1 MNQQEIINIIDIFA
15 PLGEGYQM
23 TNKEAIEAIKSNY
36 PPAHYSILREALYK
50 AMEVLEWAEW
60 IPCGER
66 LPENLE
72 VVNITWCNRKPEP
85 YYTDIKDVPFTA
97 TAVFF
102 DKSWFW
108 YSVYCEDCLSEYGDS
123 PVDKVDDCI
132 EILAWMPLPE
142 PYRGE

>member
-1 MNQQEIINIIDIFA
+1 MLMHGCHCLSRMGREIQTMNND
-15 PLGEGYQM
+15 
-23 TNKEAIEAIKSNY
+23 
-36 PPAHYSILREALYK
+36 
-50 AMEVLEWAEW
+50 W

-85 YYTDIKDVPFTA
+85 CYTDIKDVPFTA

-102 DKSWFW
+102 DKRWFW
-108 YSVYCEDCLSEYGDS
+108 YSVCCEDYLSEYGDS